1 MSKEVK
7 QDSVTLSAGELNG
20 ELKIA
25 NEVVTIIAG
34 LAATEVEGVASL
46 VGNATHETI
55 AKLGMRSLSKGVGV
69 TVENGVVNASISIM
83 IQYGYSVPEVS
94 AKVQERVKASIEN
107 MTGLHVDSVRV
118 TIAGVNM

>member
-94 AKVQERVKASIEN
+94 AKVQERGKASIEN